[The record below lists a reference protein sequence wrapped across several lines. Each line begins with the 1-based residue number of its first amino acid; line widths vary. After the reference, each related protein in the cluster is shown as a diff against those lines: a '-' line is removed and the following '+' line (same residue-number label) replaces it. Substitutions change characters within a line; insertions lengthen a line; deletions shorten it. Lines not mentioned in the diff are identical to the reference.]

1 MNQSE
6 AKRRIVRYLKEH
18 NIPYMEGL
26 CGDAPQITMLYKG
39 CENCPDKVLES
50 SIYFF
55 PDCAECRVYLM
66 QMEQN
71 GFEEAIAAM
80 TFSDYLTILTL

>member
-1 MNQSE
+1 MILNQSE

-39 CENCPDKVLES
+39 CENCPDKVLVSTFFQTAQNAES
-50 SIYFF
+50 I
-55 PDCAECRVYLM
+55 LM